1 MNTWAQ
7 DQEKKRAAE
16 KKKAKEAELR
26 EMELLFGKAVT
37 AKGNK
42 IMIDPKAKSKKG
54 KTQFKIRKITL
65 YFSANLCRRIRQIK
79 RPEIQGCQG
88 WQGRRQG
95 YGRLD

>member
-54 KTQFKIRKITL
+54 M
-65 YFSANLCRRIRQIK
+65 
-79 RPEIQGCQG
+79 
-88 WQGRRQG
+88 
-95 YGRLD
+95 

>member
-54 KTQFKIRKITL
+54 KIHLNLKSRTYNIH
-65 YFSANLCRRIRQIK
+65 FSANLC
-79 RPEIQGCQG
+79 
-88 WQGRRQG
+88 
-95 YGRLD
+95 

>member
-1 MNTWAQ
+1 MNKQVHTGGKVNTWAQ

-54 KTQFKIRKITL
+54 MI
-65 YFSANLCRRIRQIK
+65 N
-79 RPEIQGCQG
+79 
-88 WQGRRQG
+88 
-95 YGRLD
+95 